1 MPLPSPLRPRCAA
14 APRATAPRA
23 LAALAA
29 LLGAGC
35 GPGLQP
41 APRPSPSGPVEL
53 PPAAPLPAAAA
64 FAYGTGRGVAIVE
77 SRAAIDVADDSTAAS
92 DTVVTTA
99 RVRWEL
105 GPDAG
110 GDRALRAVV
119 DSFAVRAGSRVPAG
133 AAVPLPVRVT
143 GRASG
148 GQVRLDPPALPPSP
162 LPPPVAP
169 ATPSAAPGPPSDCAG
184 PAATVLGSVREL
196 FPRLPGPLA
205 RGARWADT
213 VTTVTC
219 PGGVRLVST
228 TVHRYQVAG
237 ETERA
242 GRRLV
247 RVERTSDLVVRG
259 EGEQARERV
268 TADGRGTARA
278 TLHVDPAAGRL
289 VDLAG
294 DSTLELTFT
303 GAGRVQ
309 RVVQRGTVVVREGQ

>member
-1 MPLPSPLRPRCAA
+1 MPSPSPIRPRRAA
-14 APRATAPRA
+14 ALRTTAPRV

-41 APRPSPSGPVEL
+41 APRPTPSGPAD
-53 PPAAPLPAAAA
+53 PAPAGPAPAAAA
-64 FAYGTGRGVAIVE
+64 VFAYGAGRGVAIVE
-77 SRAAIDVADDSTAAS
+77 SRATIDVTEDSAAAT

-105 GPDAG
+105 GPAAG
-110 GDRALRAVV
+110 GDRELQAVV
-119 DSFAVRAGSRVPAG
+119 DSFAVTAGARVPPG

-143 GRASG
+143 GRATG
-148 GQVRLDPPALPPSP
+148 GEVRLDPPMASPPFPS
-162 LPPPVAP
+162 VTP
-169 ATPSAAPGPPSDCAG
+169 ATPSSAPTPPSDCAG
-184 PAATVLGSVREL
+184 PAASVLGSVREL
-196 FPRLPGPLA
+196 FPRLPGSLA

-228 TVHRYQVAG
+228 TIHRYQVAG
-237 ETERA
+237 QTESA

-247 RVERTSDLVVRG
+247 RIERASDLAVRG

-289 VDLAG
+289 VDLTG

-309 RVVQRGTVVVREGQ
+309 RVVQRGTVVVREAS